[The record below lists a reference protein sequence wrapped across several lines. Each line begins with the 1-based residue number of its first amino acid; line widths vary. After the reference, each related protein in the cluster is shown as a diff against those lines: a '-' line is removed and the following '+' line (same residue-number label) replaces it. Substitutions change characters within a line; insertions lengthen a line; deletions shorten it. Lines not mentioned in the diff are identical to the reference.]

1 MKKIQRKYNIGG
13 LVHSYAS
20 PQIVEGIGSV
30 TSQFAKGGKVP
41 SIGDSGIITDKN
53 SMFVGKMGLIMG
65 EMDNMYEV
73 KVGERT
79 ILVKK
84 NGIKIIQ
91 DQDEFAKGGMVVTS
105 IKDIPNF
112 DEELKNGR
120 ITYRGLGMGKIA
132 DNFYKLAGEGGTRI
146 KVKGKE
152 YYITDTEFNTFS
164 RDSNGKMAVRFDAPF
179 RRFNKGG
186 VAGKSNFRG
195 IDLFEDYE
203 MQEPKLRSI
212 TKKIDKAYDEDRIN
226 TKFLQDRLDE
236 VEAIGYTFEF
246 DMDGGAY
253 GLRPKSVDITKLEG
267 YEEFAKG
274 GKLGFDGLAKKVA
287 KNYEGKKVPKKY
299 QNEYGKVY
307 SKEEAKEVGFKVANK
322 VKIMKGGKFA
332 EGGEIMVKESY
343 EVGDKIRFR
352 DKYRNQEHNG
362 IIDEINERGT
372 YVVGYGSGLT
382 TGIRGVEKEEVIGA
396 YPKVEV
402 KKKRFGFFGAG
413 GELRSTSLNNLKKEL
428 ALHKRQKRELTAKK
442 IRPVTI
448 IGKGDHKPVQARGLA
463 FAELDRRIQETQFKI
478 NSIQNKF
485 ANGGKVDDNE
495 PHHFTIY
502 QYKDKVALAND
513 DYDYIDNWYGTKQNV
528 IDFVEDSKKK
538 GLSIGSFVQIENDPS
553 WTYSTSS
560 LEKMKRGVMRDDNFA
575 KGGLAKVE
583 IVNEGEVFDDNKY
596 SAILGDFDLDGLP
609 NVDDLEPLN
618 EKNKSQ
624 IEQLK
629 FSKTFKELL
638 ETKKDLDIDMNKF
651 VNKLRQNAPKESK
664 IYARTKTP
672 FSILNKLVSSRLLNE
687 KHGLKDLVGTTIAFD
702 NLQDLN
708 AFKNKVLAGKYGKI
722 LDFDDYY
729 EDPKDGYRAYHFI
742 IEQAGVPIELQ
753 LKTERMKN
761 INVLS
766 HDAYKNKRLN
776 SEYLNYLTNLAKDSD
791 EGNKFAS
798 KEFDQIMKDKVKVQ
812 QMLTL

>member
-1 MKKIQRKYNIGG
+1 MVK
-13 LVHSYAS
+13 L
-20 PQIVEGIGSV
+20 
-30 TSQFAKGGKVP
+30 
-41 SIGDSGIITDKN
+41 
-53 SMFVGKMGLIMG
+53 VGK
-65 EMDNMYEV
+65 
-73 KVGERT
+73 
-79 ILVKK
+79 
-84 NGIKIIQ
+84 
-91 DQDEFAKGGMVVTS
+91 DEG
-105 IKDIPNF
+105 N
-112 DEELKNGR
+112 
-120 ITYRGLGMGKIA
+120 
-132 DNFYKLAGEGGTRI
+132 
-146 KVKGKE
+146 
-152 YYITDTEFNTFS
+152 YYY
-164 RDSNGKMAVRFDAPF
+164 
-179 RRFNKGG
+179 RRFNDAIGSF
-186 VAGKSNFRG
+186 AW
-195 IDLFEDYE
+195 
-203 MQEPKLRSI
+203 Q
-212 TKKIDKAYDEDRIN
+212 IDKRYNEAILFPLDSFDIDYYSFIPLKDGEVLFRYETDSIKGIMKPIIKIN
-226 TKFLQDRLDE
+226 VNKALVYFNDSEASARDE
-236 VEAIGYTFEF
+236 VRFETRGVKA
-246 DMDGGAY
+246 DY
-253 GLRPKSVDITKLEG
+253 IVLEEG
-267 YEEFAKG
+267 YDKKFAKG

-352 DKYRNQEHNG
+352 DKYRNQEHDG

-618 EKNKSQ
+618 ENNKSQ

-708 AFKNKVLAGKYGKI
+708 AFKNKVVAGKYGKV
-722 LDFDDYY
+722 LDFDDFY

-776 SEYLNYLTNLAKDSD
+776 SEYMNYLTNLAKDSD